1 MEVIGRAISIHRVT
15 GHRPGEARALLVLGK
30 ALAATGCDRDAYA
43 AWQEALALFAGMGMP
58 EAEEVR
64 ELIRVTSLT

>member
-1 MEVIGRAISIHRVT
+1 MMPT

-30 ALAATGCDRDAYA
+30 ALAGTDRRHAHA
-43 AWQEALALFAGMGMP
+43 AWRQALALFSDMGMP
-58 EAEEVR
+58 EAAEVR